1 MPSGV
6 FQIQAKDSVVRL
18 GAFDAVNAI
27 QNLSFDPTFN
37 EENFSELG
45 NPNFTA
51 TSLSPETSGSFEV
64 TATGSIPSVLARLI
78 FNYTTQA
85 YLFDPAVGGNTYSMT
100 EDDFE
105 NAIFDVLNLKRPGGT
120 FDQALV
126 VPNAQLTGFS
136 LRADATGTAS
146 ETYTFEAD
154 RQEAYYKPYHDM
166 VSVPLITVTAT
177 TGDIPAAFSTINS
190 GTHHIMKVFK
200 DDEEFDSTVATWS
213 DLDTITVTGG
223 GFELVAPF
231 NRLTA
236 LLYKISAGAFPTIF
250 YPTTARFVKGDRI
263 DVWLVN
269 SGTTTTDANR
279 LLKCQSADMNIDL
292 TRDALQQIKRND
304 NLNTTYWRGLN
315 YPLNITATLVVNE
328 VDLNLWAGL
337 EGQTLNETAAVDTI
351 DANNLMDLVS
361 FETQKLELRY
371 YRQGNETALAT
382 IVVTDMDINGFGDAQ
397 QVGGRLERT
406 IGLTGSNMTIVG
418 TTS

>member
-27 QNLSFDPTFN
+27 QNLSLDPTFN

-45 NPNFTA
+45 SPNFTA
-51 TSLSPETSGSFEV
+51 TARSPETSGSFEV
-64 TATGSIPSVLARLI
+64 TATGSIPSVLARMI
-78 FNYTTQA
+78 YNYTTQD
-85 YLFDPAVGGNTYSMT
+85 YLFDPAVGGNTYSIT

-105 NAIFDVLNLKRPGGT
+105 NAIFDVLNLKRPGGA
-120 FDQALV
+120 FDQATV

-154 RQEAYYKPYHDM
+154 RQESYYKPYHDM
-166 VSVPLITVTAT
+166 VSVPLTTITAT
-177 TGDIPAAFSTINS
+177 TADIPSAFSTIDS
-190 GTHHIMKVFK
+190 GTYHIMKVFK
-200 DDEEFDSTVATWS
+200 DDEEFDSTVASWS
-213 DLDTITVTGG
+213 DNDTITVTGAA
-223 GFELVAPF
+223 FEIIAPF
-231 NRLTA
+231 NRVTA
-236 LLYKISAGAFPTIF
+236 LLYKIAAGSFPTIL
-250 YPTTARFVKGDRI
+250 YPTTARFVKGDRV

-279 LLKCQSADMNIDL
+279 LLKCQSVDMNIDL
-292 TRDALQQIKRND
+292 SRDALQQIKRND

-315 YPLNITATLVVNE
+315 FPLNITATLTVTE
-328 VDLNLWAGL
+328 VDLALWAGL
-337 EGQTLNETAAVDTI
+337 EGQTLNQTADVDTI

-361 FETQKLELRY
+361 FETQKLELKY
-371 YRQGNETALAT
+371 YRQGNDTALCT